1 MLAEVCSHK
10 MGATQVY
17 GSSYTLS
24 SDIIPTIEAQPV
36 PKLRLSKIDKLGRS
50 LMHSLRFSIDAFV
63 STKNRKKNIG
73 GVYQSRDFYAFVN
86 VPLFSFHV
94 QFYEKIETMT
104 FEKVRTSG
112 LVVMLSRACC
122 TLFRKLCFVNFL
134 RLKRRL
140 QGDL

>member
-50 LMHSLRFSIDAFV
+50 LMHSQHFSIDVSWARKIEKKTSGV
-63 STKNRKKNIG
+63 STSLG
-73 GVYQSRDFYAFVN
+73 
-86 VPLFSFHV
+86 
-94 QFYEKIETMT
+94 T
-104 FEKVRTSG
+104 
-112 LVVMLSRACC
+112 
-122 TLFRKLCFVNFL
+122 FL
-134 RLKRRL
+134 RVRKCAPFFFSCLVL
-140 QGDL
+140 

>member
-1 MLAEVCSHK
+1 MHNRISLEIEHAIPLFKGLLIDMLAEVCSHK

-50 LMHSLRFSIDAFV
+50 LMHSQHFSIGAFV

-86 VPLFSFHV
+86 VPLFFLFMSSFV
-94 QFYEKIETMT
+94 KKSEP
-104 FEKVRTSG
+104 
-112 LVVMLSRACC
+112 
-122 TLFRKLCFVNFL
+122 
-134 RLKRRL
+134 
-140 QGDL
+140 

>member
-1 MLAEVCSHK
+1 MHNRISLEIEHAVLLFKGLLIDMLAEVCSHK

-94 QFYEKIETMT
+94 
-104 FEKVRTSG
+104 
-112 LVVMLSRACC
+112 
-122 TLFRKLCFVNFL
+122 
-134 RLKRRL
+134 
-140 QGDL
+140 

>member
-50 LMHSLRFSIDAFV
+50 LMHSQHFSIDVFV

-86 VPLFSFHV
+86 MPLFHV

-104 FEKVRTSG
+104 FEKVRAQG
-112 LVVMLSRACC
+112 LLVMLSRACC

-140 QGDL
+140 QGEM